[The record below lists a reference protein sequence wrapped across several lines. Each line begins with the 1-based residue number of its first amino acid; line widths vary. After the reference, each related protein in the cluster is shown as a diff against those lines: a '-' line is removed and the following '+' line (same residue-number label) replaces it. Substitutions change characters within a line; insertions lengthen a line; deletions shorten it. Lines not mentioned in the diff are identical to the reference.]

1 MKPERQLG
9 LVSATALVVAS
20 MVGTGVFTTTGLLLA
35 DLKSPGRVLA
45 VWVVGGVLAALGAL
59 SYGALARRIPESGG
73 EYVFLSRT
81 LHPAAGYIAGW
92 ISLLVG
98 FSAPLAAAAYGFGRY
113 VAAWLPANWPPES
126 SGTLL
131 LLTFSVLHA
140 AHIRGGAW
148 AQNVAV
154 FIKVALIV
162 LFAGFAFTRLPALS
176 SPAPPPVSAMAFG
189 PALLLVSFC
198 YSGWNAAVYIG
209 GEIRAPERN
218 LPRALLL
225 GTGLVTLLYLVLNTV
240 FVFSAPVEQLAGKV
254 EIGRVVAQALG
265 GSALADAVSAA
276 VALAL
281 ITTASSM
288 IMAGPRV
295 YAQMALDGY
304 LPRLLAPG
312 AGPPRAAIALQ
323 CGIALILLWSATFET
338 LLIYIGFTLSLS
350 TAATV
355 CGLVRLRLREGPQLR
370 IVGWPW
376 VPGLF
381 LAGVLAMT
389 AVSISGRPKA
399 TLLGLGTIV
408 AGWVVWRVNR
418 RRPEAS

>member
-1 MKPERQLG
+1 
-9 LVSATALVVAS
+9 
-20 MVGTGVFTTTGLLLA
+20 
-35 DLKSPGRVLA
+35 
-45 VWVVGGVLAALGAL
+45 
-59 SYGALARRIPESGG
+59 
-73 EYVFLSRT
+73 
-81 LHPAAGYIAGW
+81 
-92 ISLLVG
+92 VG

-131 LLTFSVLHA
+131 LLAFSVLHA
-140 AHIRGGAW
+140 VHVRGGAW
-148 AQNVAV
+148 VQNVAV
-154 FIKVALIV
+154 LVKVALIV
-162 LFAGFAFTRLPALS
+162 LFTGFALSHLPATS
-176 SPAPPPVSAMAFG
+176 SPLPPPVSVLAFG

-209 GEIRAPERN
+209 GEIREPEHN

-225 GTGLVTLLYLVLNTV
+225 GTALVTLLYLLLNTV

-254 EIGRVVAQALG
+254 EIGRAVAQALG

-304 LPRLLAPG
+304 LPRLLAPV

-355 CGLVRLRLREGPQLR
+355 CGLVRLRLREGPQLKV
-370 IVGWPW
+370 VGWPW
-376 VPGLF
+376 VPALF
-381 LAGVLAMT
+381 LVGVLAMT
-389 AVSISGRPKA
+389 VVSIWGRPKA
-399 TLLGLGTIV
+399 TLLGLATIA
-408 AGWVVWRVNR
+408 AGWLAWWINR
-418 RRPEAS
+418 RWPKQT